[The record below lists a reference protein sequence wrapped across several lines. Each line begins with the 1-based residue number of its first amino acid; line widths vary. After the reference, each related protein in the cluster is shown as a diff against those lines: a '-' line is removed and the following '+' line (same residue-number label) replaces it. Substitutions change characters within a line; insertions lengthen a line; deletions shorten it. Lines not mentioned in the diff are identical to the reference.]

1 MSCILFQLICQS
13 SAKLSLPTD
22 SNYQTCVNTKTI
34 NKLISAKPRH
44 YQTTRQVAFKIKIKK
59 INVTEHK
66 AVIQYTEHEINIMI
80 IVCSISRFLSL
91 LCACVYVFLFVV
103 QPQIDNNNKI
113 TITTTN
119 KEITRIQKKNI
130 HVLF

>member
-1 MSCILFQLICQS
+1 MTLPNHQTSGFQ
-13 SAKLSLPTD
+13 
-22 SNYQTCVNTKTI
+22 
-34 NKLISAKPRH
+34 NKKN
-44 YQTTRQVAFKIKIKK
+44 KK

-80 IVCSISRFLSL
+80 IVCSISRFLSP
-91 LCACVYVFLFVV
+91 LCACVYVYLFVV
-103 QPQIDNNNKI
+103 LPQNDNNNKI